1 MTKPILNNE
10 NNGQINFLEYL
21 KSVEE
26 SKSFD
31 KNDKKKKKKKEE
43 KKLKTIDTLFR
54 NALKS
59 NLELTSLADTK
70 ASILI
75 SVNGFIL
82 TVIMTASGFM
92 LNDEKMIYPFN
103 AIIITSLISIL
114 LGILAIRPRF
124 KEHLFKNRSDFPEY
138 SSVLYFQD
146 MISKSPKD
154 YLKEMN
160 EVIKNQKEIND
171 NIIKHLYIIG
181 AEINV
186 KYKWLRRA
194 YGAFGI
200 GLLISAML
208 ATFSM
213 HF

>member
-1 MTKPILNNE
+1 MTKPIIDE
-10 NNGQINFLEYL
+10 NTKNQINFLKYL
-21 KSVEE
+21 KSVENPTQKE
-26 SKSFD
+26 KGKKNKKNKLSK
-31 KNDKKKKKKKEE
+31 
-43 KKLKTIDTLFR
+43 TVDTFFR

-124 KEHLFKNRSDFPEY
+124 KEHLFKESHSLEY

-146 MISKSPKD
+146 MISKTPSD
-154 YLKEMN
+154 YIKEVKK
-160 EVIKNQKEIND
+160 VIKNQEDTND
-171 NIIKHLYIIG
+171 NIIKHLYILS
-181 AEINV
+181 AEINL

-194 YGAFGI
+194 YGAFGV
-200 GLLISAML
+200 GLLVSAIL
-208 ATFSM
+208 ALFSM

>member
-1 MTKPILNNE
+1 MTKPILE
-10 NNGQINFLEYL
+10 NQTLENVNFLEYL
-21 KSVEE
+21 KSTKKPEE
-26 SKSFD
+26 KS
-31 KNDKKKKKKKEE
+31 KKKKKKES
-43 KKLKTIDTLFR
+43 KNIDTLFR

-124 KEHLFKNRSDFPEY
+124 KEHLFKEKSISSEY
-138 SSVLYFQD
+138 SSLLYFQD
-146 MISKSPKD
+146 MIAKNPNEYLNEMNELIKSPKKIREH
-154 YLKEMN
+154 LTR
-160 EVIKNQKEIND
+160 
-171 NIIKHLYIIG
+171 HLYILS
-181 AEINV
+181 AEINL

-200 GLLISAML
+200 GLLISALL
-208 ATFSM
+208 AIFSM
-213 HF
+213 HL